1 MLAPILSLLLSG
13 TLNRTVARTKRNGIF
28 VAIAAILLLTAYG
41 FALVAAAIWLA
52 TIYGAAISALL
63 LAAGALLLGLIVLVI
78 MAILNK
84 QEERRARERRASL
97 ETMAVA
103 ALGLAK
109 TQPLLTAAIATALVF
124 GNLLGTKKRYD

>member
-124 GNLLGTKKRYD
+124 GNLLGTKKRDD

>member
-1 MLAPILSLLLSG
+1 M
-13 TLNRTVARTKRNGIF
+13 
-28 VAIAAILLLTAYG
+28 
-41 FALVAAAIWLA
+41 
-52 TIYGAAISALL
+52 
-63 LAAGALLLGLIVLVI
+63 IVLVI

-124 GNLLGTKKRYD
+124 GNLLGTKKRDD